1 VSSSTPPT
9 TRLRPLP
16 SGVAVT
22 CARGLAM
29 LAVADQLPV
38 AVLAEDPEA
47 NVGTVRAKNAQ
58 IANATNLVLTTT
70 PPLPA

>member
-1 VSSSTPPT
+1 
-9 TRLRPLP
+9 
-16 SGVAVT
+16 
-22 CARGLAM
+22 M

-47 NVGTVRAKNAQ
+47 NVGTVRPKNAQ
-58 IANATNLVLTTT
+58 IANATVLVLTTT